1 MGVLVV
7 RPLHEE
13 HTNLESAMRSG
24 APEPNARI
32 AFATPELLLQVLTLG
47 RWVLLKTLCGAG
59 RITIAEVAR
68 RLNRDV
74 MGVEDD
80 VRALA
85 DAGMVEYANGQVEFP
100 FDRIKVEFMLE
111 AA

>member
-1 MGVLVV
+1 MVVLEV

-13 HTNLESAMRSG
+13 LTKVASAMRSG